1 MAKILIVE
9 DSLLMR
15 ETLRQMLEMDGYD
28 VIEAEDGPTG
38 ISLAQDAKPDLIV
51 LDIMMPYMSGTQVI
65 RYLRND
71 QTLRPIPII
80 VLSAV
85 NQPAQVLSV
94 LELSVHDYLLKPVD
108 HTTLQQRIEAALAR
122 KHQTKTLYRRNNED
136 TGPWA
141 TN

>member
-15 ETLRQMLEMDGYD
+15 ETLRQMLELDGYD

-38 ISLAQDAKPDLIV
+38 ISLAQDARPDLII

-71 QTLRPIPII
+71 QALRPIPII

-108 HTTLQQRIEAALAR
+108 HTTLRQRIESALAK
-122 KHQTKTLYRRNNED
+122 KHQTKTLYRRNGD

>member
-1 MAKILIVE
+1 MPKILVVE

-15 ETLRQMLEMDGYD
+15 ETLRQMLELDGHT

-38 ISLAQDAKPDLIV
+38 IALAREAKPDLIL

-65 RYLRND
+65 KYLRGD
-71 QTLRPIPII
+71 PVLKSIPIL

-94 LELSVHDYLLKPVD
+94 LELKVHDYLLKPVD
-108 HTTLQQRIEAALAR
+108 HVTLRQRVEAALGNASQ
-122 KHQTKTLYRRNNED
+122 KY
-136 TGPWA
+136 A
-141 TN
+141 M